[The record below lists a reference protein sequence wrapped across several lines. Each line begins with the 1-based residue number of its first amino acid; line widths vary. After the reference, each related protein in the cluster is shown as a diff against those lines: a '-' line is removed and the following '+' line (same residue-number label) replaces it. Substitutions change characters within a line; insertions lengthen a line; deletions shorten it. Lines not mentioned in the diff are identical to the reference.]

1 MGSVVSEIV
10 TICANAFNAPLKA
23 VYAPLSA
30 VSGMLRAVFLIMF
43 AVLCPLASLAQQVV
57 PIDKIIAIVDEDVV
71 LQSEFDMRWA
81 QVQQQLAEMQGPRPD
96 VKQVK
101 QQLLDQLILE
111 SLQMQMAQ
119 RAGIR
124 VDDNQLNQAM
134 SNIAEQ
140 NNMSFEQFRQVLESQ
155 NMYVQTRDQLR
166 KDIMLQQLTNGAVN
180 QRIEITRQ
188 EVENYLRSEAGKQD
202 IAPEYRVTQ
211 ILIEH
216 VDDPQQQARR
226 EELAQFLY
234 KQLEQGAEMKQFITA
249 GEVSG
254 IPISGS
260 DLGFRKAENLPTF
273 FRDVVPTLALGEI
286 SEPFRSP
293 NGWHIVQL
301 TDLRGGASL
310 EVEQF
315 HVRHILI
322 EPNEIRTEAQA
333 EDLINELYERIQN
346 GEDFGD
352 IARQHTDDE
361 NSIVAGGDL
370 DWITFGQF
378 PPDFL
383 AVVQKLDVGEMSEP
397 VHLQDGWH
405 IIELLDERRQDM
417 TDENMRYQAEQIL
430 RQRKFENERENW
442 LTELRDT
449 AYVDVKI
456 DFDNDDDQ

>member
-1 MGSVVSEIV
+1 MASVATENVNIYPNQ
-10 TICANAFNAPLKA
+10 TRTF
-23 VYAPLSA
+23 
-30 VSGMLRAVFLIMF
+30 SGAIGL
-43 AVLCPLASLAQQVV
+43 VLCALLCQFLPLFAQAQQVV

-81 QVQQQLAEMQGPRPD
+81 QVEQQLANVQGPRPD
-96 VKQVK
+96 ETEIKK
-101 QQLLDQLILE
+101 QLLDQLILE
-111 SLQMQMAQ
+111 SLQMQMAN
-119 RAGIR
+119 RAGVR

-134 SNIAEQ
+134 TNIAQQ
-140 NNMSFEQFRQVLESQ
+140 NNMSFEQFRQVLEAQ
-155 NMYVQTRDQLR
+155 NMYVETREQLR
-166 KDIMLQQLTNGAVN
+166 RDIILQQLTNGAVN
-180 QRIEITRQ
+180 QRIDITRQ
-188 EVENYLRSEAGKQD
+188 EVENYLRSEAGQQD
-202 IAPEYRVTQ
+202 IAPEYRVSH

-226 EELAQFLY
+226 KELAQFLY
-234 KQLEQGAEMKQFITA
+234 QQLKSGADMQDFISA
-249 GEVSG
+249 GQVSG
-254 IPISGS
+254 IPVSGS
-260 DLGFRKAENLPTF
+260 DLGFRKQENLPTF
-273 FRDVVPTLALGEI
+273 FRDVVPTLTLGQI
-286 SEPFRSP
+286 SEPFSSP

-310 EVEQF
+310 EIEQF

-333 EDLINELYERIQN
+333 ENLVNDLYERIEN

-378 PPDFL
+378 PPEFL
-383 AVVQKLDVGEMSEP
+383 AVVQDLEVGEMSAP

-405 IIELLDERRQDM
+405 IIELLDKRRQDM

-430 RQRKFENERENW
+430 RKRKFENERENW
-442 LTELRDT
+442 LTEIRDT
-449 AYVDVKI
+449 AYVDIKV
-456 DFDNDDDQ
+456 DFDDNDDNDDE